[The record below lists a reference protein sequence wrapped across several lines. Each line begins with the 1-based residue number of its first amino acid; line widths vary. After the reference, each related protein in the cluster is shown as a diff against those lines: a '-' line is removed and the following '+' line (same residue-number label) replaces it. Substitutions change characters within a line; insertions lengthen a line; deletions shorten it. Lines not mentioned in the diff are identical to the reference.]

1 MTTDLDLRKI
11 AEAIQGTNDI
21 ALITHISPDPD
32 TLGSVFALKRALEKL
47 NKKVTVYA
55 DEAYPEYL
63 SFIYDA
69 YTVYTFPVQHE
80 LCISVDCGDLGRIGE
95 RAALLEAARV
105 SANIDHHPTNTRFA
119 SLNYVLPTAA
129 ATAEIID
136 SLIMLL
142 GIEIDLEIATRLY
155 TALTGDTGSFRYSNT
170 TPATMHFA
178 AKLLDYGVDN
188 WFVNKTIFE
197 DMSLEIL
204 KLRGALASEMRVLAD
219 GKVCAV
225 VLTKEMC
232 ANFGVAS
239 EAVENIVNIPRSVAG
254 CEIAASFKE
263 SDGKIKISLRSSS
276 YADVSAIALSFGG
289 GGHKRAAGFVL
300 EGDIEDAVKRVLE
313 AACACIREETNNG

>member
-1 MTTDLDLRKI
+1 MTTDLCKI
-11 AEAIQGTNDI
+11 VEAIKAAEDI

-32 TLGSVFALKRALEKL
+32 TLGSVFALKRAFEKL
-47 NKKVTVYA
+47 DKKVCVYA

-80 LCISVDCGDLGRIGE
+80 LCMSVDCGDLGRIGE
-95 RAALLEAARV
+95 RAALLKAAKI
-105 SANIDHHPTNTRFA
+105 SANIDHHPTNTEFA
-119 SLNYVLPTAA
+119 GLNYVLPTAA
-129 ATAEIID
+129 ATAEIAEQI
-136 SLIMLL
+136 ITLL
-142 GIEIDLEIATRLY
+142 GVDIDLDIATRLY
-155 TALTGDTGSFRYSNT
+155 AALTGDTGSFRYSNT
-170 TPATMHFA
+170 TPATMRLA

-188 WFVNKTIFE
+188 WFINKTIFE

-204 KLRGALASEMRVLAD
+204 KLRGALASQMRVLAD

-232 ANFGVAS
+232 ASYGVAS
-239 EAVENIVNIPRSVAG
+239 EDIENIVNIPRSVTG

-263 SDGKIKISLRSSS
+263 SDDKVKISLRSSS

-300 EGDIEDAVKRVLE
+300 ECGIEEAVLKVLE
-313 AACACIREETNNG
+313 AACKSVYEEYR